1 LHSKSTSEQHTSNK
15 RIQENGDTYKY
26 IYHIISA
33 CKKIGDTPDTES
45 KEIESKEIES
55 KEIESKEIESRRG
68 TGGDA
73 SAC

>member
-1 LHSKSTSEQHTSNK
+1 ME
-15 RIQENGDTYKY
+15 TY
-26 IYHIISA
+26 IISA

-45 KEIESKEIES
+45 KDTESKEIESKDTES

-68 TGGDA
+68 RIKRKGTGGDA